1 MSDEGEAVE
10 AVARAPQP
18 GDDRSWLRRYVDVWR
33 KRYVD
38 FIDRNDVKWEVTFG
52 VFALLFVGLDLILD
66 TADPET
72 ARLIEVAE
80 IALTAIFFAEFFTRL
95 AAAPD
100 FWQHLR
106 DHFIDA
112 VALIPPVRALRV
124 LRLVRLV
131 RTVSSIHRA
140 GIGWERIARH
150 QGLFTLV
157 VAWLGLGVLCSLA
170 LFAAERDVNGT
181 IRDPLDAL
189 WWGVGALTTV
199 GSDVFPITL
208 EGRVAAMLLM
218 LLGVFLFSAI
228 TATITSLLLRIGAD
242 PEADHGSLAGEIE
255 RLAALRN
262 RGELSTEEFEDAK
275 TRVIAMTPLGR
286 LTPIS
291 DEP

>member
-1 MSDEGEAVE
+1 MNVNDDGRATK

-18 GDDRSWLRRYVDVWR
+18 SEDRSWR

-38 FIDRNDVKWEVTFG
+38 FIARNDVKWEVTFG
-52 VFALLFVGLDLILD
+52 VLALLFVGLDLLLD

-72 ARLIEVAE
+72 ARLIEAAE
-80 IALTAIFFAEFFTRL
+80 IALTAIFLTEFFTRL

-100 FWQHLR
+100 RWQHLR
-106 DHFIDA
+106 AHFIDA

-140 GIGWERIARH
+140 GIRWEPIARH